1 MPAYLPDPVPER
13 HEAFERLLERLLV
26 DAEFRARYLRD
37 PAAAARVA
45 GFGDLAAELA
55 PPENRDSFPVSL
67 ESTPLLSSVPSR
79 GPVDDMTPNGVASDI
94 TPATPPRRVVVGYDG
109 LAGSRAVLE
118 HAADAA
124 RADGVVFVV
133 HAYAHPHSWLGSPN
147 YQDGLDAVLAAAES
161 TIRGL
166 REQIGGPLDHVVWEP
181 EIIGGDPAKVIA
193 SVAAARD
200 ADEIVVGGGRF
211 GLARALHG
219 SVAHDLL
226 RLADVPVTVIPRGTA
241 VEAA

>member
-133 HAYAHPHSWLGSPN
+133 HATRTPTAGWAAPTTRTGSMPCSLPPSPRSEAC
-147 YQDGLDAVLAAAES
+147 GSRSE
-161 TIRGL
+161 
-166 REQIGGPLDHVVWEP
+166 GPLDHVVWEP